1 MIDWDAKYESD
12 EGSNVFPVK
21 AFHDGL
27 GGSLSAGTFYSKED
41 QKSRFLIATHDA
53 GGTLKK
59 ASFPSYSDL
68 SREQALAAMT
78 LSNGWIVVGGRSR
91 LPLDGDPAV
100 DPKPI
105 EFPFLVAVNTQGEEK
120 WRHASPALR
129 DGAFDTFQWLDL
141 CQGPGTSF
149 FSGRPLE
156 VTKTAFSWKGWMF
169 PVGSPPGSAGW
180 IQSKAKQ
187 SMDTKWIGSPLQG
200 RLYLSSTRADDAGVL
215 LESKITAFDLSGDF
229 LWETSSTALG
239 LGPLQPIDMLQTAN
253 GATHVVHERWN
264 TPEDAD
270 IEIWLLNASGTLL
283 WRQII
288 ALPDGTA
295 ERPSAMKVNHQGDLI
310 LAGTTE
316 TALQGRRSFWAPYNK
331 MEQARGSC
339 FCHHRWQ
346 VLKTK

>member
-1 MIDWDAKYESD
+1 MR
-12 EGSNVFPVK
+12 
-21 AFHDGL
+21 
-27 GGSLSAGTFYSKED
+27 ED
-41 QKSRFLIATHDA
+41 IE
-53 GGTLKK
+53 K
-59 ASFPSYSDL
+59 ASFPSYPI
-68 SREQALAAMT
+68 LAANKPRSHDSFQW
-78 LSNGWIVVGGRSR
+78 LIVVGRSR

-105 EFPFLVAVNTQGEEK
+105 EFPFRVAVNTQGEEK
-120 WRHASPALR
+120 EARHPHYGMVPSIPFNGWTTPRSRGQPLSSRAATR
-129 DGAFDTFQWLDL
+129 GDEDRFFMERMDV
-141 CQGPGTSF
+141 PG
-149 FSGRPLE
+149 
-156 VTKTAFSWKGWMF
+156 
-169 PVGSPPGSAGW
+169 GSPPGSAGW
-180 IQSKAKQ
+180 IQSKVKTVHGHQ
-187 SMDTKWIGSPLQG
+187 MDWEST
-200 RLYLSSTRADDAGVL
+200 RRELYLSSTRVDDAGVL

-253 GATHVVHERWN
+253 GATYVVHERWN

-331 MEQARGSC
+331 MEQARGRASATIDGRC
-339 FCHHRWQ
+339 
-346 VLKTK
+346 